1 LLIETRLEKIT
12 LLVSSIGS
20 IIIGSAI
27 FLSFYTRILPLTY
40 ITAGIS
46 LLIPSIYI
54 GLINEEADK
63 AIIITIISAIGT
75 IIMTAFLRSIP
86 GLLGVFPNS
95 NDFFIF
101 QQITLTLPLLFIA
114 IPFFTIGT
122 FIGFILKE
130 FLFDIQKK
138 QI

>member
-1 LLIETRLEKIT
+1 M
-12 LLVSSIGS
+12 SSIGS

-130 FLFDIQKK
+130 FLLNQSRKIEG
-138 QI
+138 